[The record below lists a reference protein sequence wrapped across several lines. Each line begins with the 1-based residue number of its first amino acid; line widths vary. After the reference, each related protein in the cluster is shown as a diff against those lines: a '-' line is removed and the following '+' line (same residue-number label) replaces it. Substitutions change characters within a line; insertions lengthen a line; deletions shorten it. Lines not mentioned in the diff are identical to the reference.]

1 MKSQLTL
8 AATAIAAAGLATG
21 AFAAAASRGEIM
33 FQDDFSTMKVE
44 MVSAGV
50 IGAEAEY
57 HYYPQTAPRGNW
69 EASCFRSEASQRAW
83 RVIREGGFGQK
94 LMYQASTSSR
104 SESAYTHPML
114 VAGDILWGD
123 YTLSVSFAPESK
135 ENWSGAIVRYRNDR
149 CLYFFGVKQDKA
161 CLFLLNHGTGFRKSS
176 LTVLAEKPYVYKP
189 GAELTAVV
197 EVKGKHF
204 RGELP
209 GGLVLEADDGTFTHG
224 RVGLLADVPTR
235 FTKVV
240 VTMTPDNK
248 ALVEKQIAQREQ
260 EEARLQAANPKMV
273 VWKKISTSGFG
284 TGRSVRFGDLD
295 GDGKL
300 DVLFVQV
307 NNHGPKDRN
316 SEVGCLT
323 AMTFDGKMLWQSG
336 EPDLWRDR
344 LTCDVACQIHD
355 IDHDGKNEVIYCR
368 DFELVIADGAT
379 GKVKRKIKTPLSPP
393 RQDPKGEPIN
403 KYERILGDSLYF
415 LDLRGT
421 GWPRDIILKDR
432 YSHVYA
438 YNDKLEPLW
447 DVACNTGHYGYASDV
462 DGDGKDEFAIG
473 YSLIGH
479 DGKVLWSL
487 DDKIKDHADAVA
499 ILRFNPTDP
508 EPRMFYAASDEG
520 AFWTDLKGN
529 ILKHL
534 YLGHVQ
540 SPSIANYRDDLMGLE
555 TVSVNFHAN
564 QGIIHFYDAKMN
576 VYHDFEPMQHGSMM
590 LPLNWTG
597 KSEEYFVISANI
609 DEGAYDGWG
618 RQVLKFP
625 ADGHPDM
632 CYDVLDL
639 TGDCRDEIVVWDP
652 EEMWVYTQA
661 DNPKAGRLYK
671 PKRNPLYN
679 RSNYQ
684 ATVSL
689 PGWSE

>member
-1 MKSQLTL
+1 MKLKIIL
-8 AATAIAAAGLATG
+8 LGAAIAAVGSIANTLG
-21 AFAAAASRGEIM
+21 APAIQQETVFH
-33 FQDDFSTMKVE
+33 DDFSAMKVG

-50 IGAEAEY
+50 IGAEVEY
-57 HYYPQTAPRGNW
+57 HYFPQTAPQGNW
-69 EASCFRSEASQRAW
+69 EVSCFRSEASQRAW
-83 RVIREGGFGQK
+83 RVLREEGFGPK
-94 LMYQASTSSR
+94 FMYQASASSR
-104 SESAYTHPML
+104 VDSATTHPML
-114 VAGDILWGD
+114 IAGDVLWGD
-123 YTLSVSFAPESK
+123 YTLSVTFAPESK
-135 ENWSGAIVRYRNDR
+135 ENWSGAIFRYRNDR
-149 CLYFFGVKQDKA
+149 CLYFFGVKQDTA
-161 CLFLLNHGTGFRKSS
+161 TLFLLNHGTAFRKST
-176 LTVLAEKPYVYKP
+176 LKVLAEKPYPYQP
-189 GAELTAVV
+189 GVRLTAVV
-197 EVKGKHF
+197 EVKGDHI

-209 GGLVLEADDGTFTHG
+209 NGLVLEANDSTFTHG
-224 RVGLLADVPTR
+224 RIGLLADVPTR
-235 FTKVV
+235 FTRVK
-240 VTMTPDNK
+240 VTMSPESK
-248 ALVEKQIAQREQ
+248 ALAEKEIAQRQQ
-260 EEARLQAANPKMV
+260 EEARLQAANPRMV
-273 VWKKISTSGFG
+273 LWKKFSTTGFG

-323 AMTFDGKMLWQSG
+323 AMTFDGKKLWQSG
-336 EPDLWRDR
+336 EPDPWRDR

-355 IDHDGKNEVIYCR
+355 VDHDGKCEVIYCR

-393 RQDPKGEPIN
+393 RPASGGEPIN
-403 KYERILGDSLYF
+403 RYERILGDSLYF

-421 GWPRDIILKDR
+421 GWPSDIILKDR
-432 YSHVYA
+432 YSRIYA

-447 DVACNTGHYGYASDV
+447 DVACNTGHYGYAYDM

-473 YSLIGH
+473 YSLISH
-479 DGKVLWSL
+479 NGKVLWSL
-487 DDKIKDHADAVA
+487 DKQLQDHADAVA
-499 ILRFNPTDP
+499 ILKLNLTDK
-508 EPRMFYAASDEG
+508 EPMLFCAASDEG
-520 AFWTDLKGN
+520 TFWTDLRGH

-540 SPSIANYRDDLMGLE
+540 SPSIANYRDDLPGLE
-555 TVSVNFHAN
+555 AVTVNFHGN
-564 QGIIHFYDAKMN
+564 QGIIHFYDSKMD

-597 KSEEYFVISANI
+597 RSEEYFVISPNV
-609 DEGAYDGWG
+609 DEGVYDGWG

-625 ADGHPDM
+625 ADGHPEM

-661 DNPKAGRLYK
+661 DNPKPGRLYK

>member
-1 MKSQLTL
+1 MKLKIIVAS
-8 AATAIAAAGLATG
+8 AAFAAAGLFPT
-21 AFAAAASRGEIM
+21 AFAASAEPGEIV
-33 FQDDFSTMKVE
+33 FQDDFSGMNVG
-44 MVSAGV
+44 MISAGV
-50 IGAEAEY
+50 IGAEVEY
-57 HYYPQTAPRGNW
+57 HYYPQVGRHGNW
-69 EASCFRSEASQRAW
+69 EVSCFRSEASQRAW
-83 RVIREGGFGQK
+83 RVLRENGFGPK
-94 LMYQASTSSR
+94 LMYQASSSSR
-104 SESAYTHPML
+104 IDSATTHPML
-114 VAGDILWGD
+114 VAGDDLWKD
-123 YTLSVSFAPESK
+123 YTLSVALAPESK
-135 ENWSGAIVRYRNDR
+135 ENWSGAVFRYRNDR

-161 CLFLLNHGTGFRKSS
+161 CLFLLNHGTGYRKST
-176 LTVLAEKPYVYKP
+176 LKVLAEKPYSYQA
-189 GAELTAVV
+189 GAMLTAVV
-197 EVKGKHF
+197 EVKGDHL

-209 GGLVLEADDGTFTHG
+209 NGLVLEANDSTFTQG
-224 RVGLLADVPTR
+224 RIGLLADVPTR
-235 FTKVV
+235 FTKVT
-240 VTMTPDNK
+240 VTMSPESK
-248 ALVEKQIAQREQ
+248 ALAEKQIAQRQQ

-273 VWKKISTSGFG
+273 VWKKFSTTGFG

-323 AMTFDGKMLWQSG
+323 AMTFDGTKLWQTG
-336 EPDLWRDR
+336 DPDQWRDR

-393 RQDPKGEPIN
+393 RTSASGDPIN
-403 KYERILGDSLYF
+403 KYDRILGDSLYF

-421 GWPRDIILKDR
+421 GWPSDIILKDR

-447 DVACNTGHYGYASDV
+447 DVACNTGHYGYAYDV
-462 DGDGKDEFAIG
+462 DGDGKDEFMIG
-473 YSLIGH
+473 YNLISH
-479 DGKVLWSL
+479 DGKIIWSL
-487 DDKIKDHADAVA
+487 DDKLQDHADAVA
-499 ILRFNPTDP
+499 IVKFNPTDA
-508 EPRMFYAASDEG
+508 EPKLFCAASDEG
-520 AFWTDLKGN
+520 MFWTDLKGN
-529 ILKHL
+529 VLKHL

-540 SPSIANYRDDLMGLE
+540 SPSIANYRDDLPGLE
-555 TVSVNFHAN
+555 AVTVNFHAN
-564 QGIIHFYDAKMN
+564 QGIINFYDSKMN

-590 LPLNWTG
+590 LPLNWNG
-597 KSEEYFVISANI
+597 KSEEYFVISPNV

-625 ADGHPDM
+625 ADGHPEM
-632 CYDVLDL
+632 CYDVLDI
-639 TGDCRDEIVVWDP
+639 TGDCRDEIVVWDL

-661 DNPKAGRLYK
+661 DNPRTGRLYK

>member
-1 MKSQLTL
+1 MALKNVFGLGAL
-8 AATAIAAAGLATG
+8 AAAI
-21 AFAAAASRGEIM
+21 FSAASFVALGGSGEVV
-33 FQDDFSTMKVE
+33 FHDDFSAMKVG

-57 HYYPQTAPRGNW
+57 HYYPETAPHGNW
-69 EASCFRSEASQRAW
+69 EASCFRSEGSQRAW
-83 RVIREGGFGQK
+83 RVVRQDGFGPK

-104 SESAYTHPML
+104 AESAYTHPIL
-114 VAGDILWGD
+114 VAGDVLWGD
-123 YTLSVSFAPESK
+123 YTLSLTFAPEK
-135 ENWSGAIVRYRNDR
+135 NDNWSGAVFRYRNDR
-149 CLYFFGVKQDKA
+149 CLYFFGVKEDKA
-161 CLFLLNHGTGFRKSS
+161 CLFLLDHGTGYRKST
-176 LTVLAEKPYVYKP
+176 LKILAEKPYAYKS
-189 GAELTAVV
+189 GALLTAVV
-197 EVKGKHF
+197 EVKGNHI

-209 GGLVLEADDGTFTHG
+209 NGLVLEADDSTFTHG
-224 RVGLLADVPTR
+224 RIGLLADVPTR
-235 FTKVV
+235 YTQVT
-240 VTMTPDNK
+240 VTMSPESK
-248 ALVEKQIAQREQ
+248 ALAEKQIAQRQQ
-260 EEARLQAANPKMV
+260 EEERLQATNPRMIP
-273 VWKKISTSGFG
+273 WKKISTSGFG

-323 AMTFDGKMLWQSG
+323 AMTFDGKKLWQTG
-336 EPDLWRDR
+336 DPDPWRDR

-355 IDHDGKNEVIYCR
+355 IDHDGKCEVIYCR

-379 GKVKRKIKTPLSPP
+379 GQVKRKIKTPLSPP
-393 RQDPKGEPIN
+393 RQSPPGDPIN
-403 KYERILGDSLYF
+403 KYDRILGDCVYF

-421 GWPRDIILKDR
+421 GWPSDIILKDR

-447 DVACNTGHYGYASDV
+447 DLACNTGHYGFAYDV

-473 YSLIGH
+473 YNLIGH
-479 DGKVLWSL
+479 DGRVLWSL
-487 DDKIKDHADAVA
+487 DKKIQDHADAVA
-499 ILRFNPTDP
+499 IMKLNPTDA
-508 EPRMFYAASDEG
+508 EPVLFCAASDEG

-529 ILKHL
+529 VLKHL

-540 SPSIANYRDDLMGLE
+540 SPSIANYRDDLPGLE

-564 QGIIHFYDAKMN
+564 QGIINFYDSKMN

-597 KSEEYFVISANI
+597 KSEEYFVISPNV
-609 DEGAYDGWG
+609 DEGVYDGWG
-618 RQVLKFP
+618 RRVLKFP
-625 ADGHPDM
+625 ADGHPEM
-632 CYDVLDL
+632 CYDVLDI

-661 DNPKAGRLYK
+661 DSPKSGKLYK
-671 PKRNPLYN
+671 PKRNPLFN

-684 ATVSL
+684 ATLSL
-689 PGWSE
+689 PGWTE